1 MKRFKILSA
10 LASLILTSC
19 SANARGSRNDIMG
32 SLFNSDKSN
41 FQSQN
46 VSRNS
51 NSLSNSLTGAPV
63 YDKIDI
69 DLTTMS
75 STMVY
80 SSVLN
85 MLENPNSYIGKVVKM
100 SGPFRPFYDEYDESL
115 VYPAIVIQD
124 ATACC
129 ASGFEFLLY
138 GVPLCTKYGGDGY
151 PNYEEE
157 ATIIGRFNTYLEG
170 HNLYVHLVDSIWV
183 K

>member
-1 MKRFKILSA
+1 MKKIIPLLA
-10 LASLILTSC
+10 LLILTSC
-19 SANARGSRNDIMG
+19 SANRHGNNNNNIMG
-32 SLFNSDKSN
+32 SLFNSGKSN
-41 FQSQN
+41 SESQL
-46 VSRNS
+46 VSRS
-51 NSLSNSLTGAPV
+51 SGQASSLNATPV

-69 DLTTMS
+69 DLTSMS

-85 MLENPNSYIGKVVKM
+85 MLENPGSYIGKVVKM
-100 SGPFRPFYDEYDESL
+100 SGPFKPFYDETDETL

-138 GVPLCTKYGGDGY
+138 GVPLCTKNGGDGY

-157 ATIIGRFNTYLEG
+157 ATIIGRFETYLEYG
-170 HNLYVHLVDSIWV
+170 SMYVHLVDSIWV